1 MGHFSGNFAASALYR
16 KQGDL
21 SIVEIRPHFRPLS
34 LIVKMKDATR
44 IPGVI
49 SERFVITSFRNEAIE
64 KAGLGVCLNRN

>member
-1 MGHFSGNFAASALYR
+1 MGYFSGNFAVSALSR
-16 KQGDL
+16 KQGDF
-21 SIVEIRPHFRPLS
+21 SIVKTRLHFRTLPV
-34 LIVKMKDATR
+34 IVKMKDATR